1 MGNRDNY
8 KWGSPDIVNLL
19 MDFAKENRN
28 NPTLAEDM
36 LWQCIRK
43 ESLGVRFRRQ
53 FPIEDF
59 IVDFVC
65 LKKKLVIE
73 VDGGYHNEPEQRKDD
88 ERRTNILNRYG
99 FYVLRFTN
107 SAVINETEEV
117 LKHIQEI
124 LDKIEL

>member
-28 NPTLAEDM
+28 NPTLAEDI

-43 ESLGVRFRRQ
+43 ESIGVRFRRQ

-65 LKKKLVIE
+65 LRKKLVIE
-73 VDGGYHNEPEQRKDD
+73 VDGEYHNEPEQRKDD

-107 SAVINETEEV
+107 SAVINETEDV
-117 LKHIQEI
+117 LKRIREI

>member
-8 KWGSPDIVNLL
+8 KWGSPDIFHFLK
-19 MDFAKENRN
+19 DFAKENRN
-28 NPTLAEDM
+28 SPTLAEDI
-36 LWQCIRK
+36 LWQCIRR

-59 IVDFVC
+59 IVDFIC
-65 LKKKLVIE
+65 LRKKLVIE
-73 VDGGYHNEPEQRKDD
+73 VDGEYHNDPEQRLDD

-107 SAVINETEEV
+107 SAVINETEDV
-117 LKHIQEI
+117 LKRIQEI